1 MRVTGEEALEPFPL
15 VDADTTHPRLKP
27 IFDKMKAKGA
37 GPLHIHR
44 TIAHAPQVY
53 EGFAAL
59 ATALRQPGAT
69 DRSDRELA
77 ILRTTWLRQAE
88 YEYIEHKRIALGC
101 GLSQQQVDGVENWQG
116 ESCFSPRQRLILRF
130 TDAMMD
136 NGNVDDATRRIVR
149 EQLSPPEIIE
159 IAMVAAFYTAVS
171 QFSHT
176 VKVRPEAEAS
186 NYGVGDS

>member
-1 MRVTGEEALEPFPL
+1 MTTRDEPTDTFPL
-15 VDADTTHPRLKP
+15 VDADTADPLLKP
-27 IFDKMKAKGA
+27 IFDRMRASGA

-53 EGFAAL
+53 EGFAAF

-69 DRSDRELA
+69 SRSERELA
-77 ILRTTWLRQAE
+77 ILRTAYLRQAS
-88 YEYIEHKRIALGC
+88 YEYTEHRRIAIDC
-101 GLSQQQVDGVENWQG
+101 GLTQAQVDGVEDW
-116 ESCFSPRQRLILRF
+116 ERETCFSRRQRLILRF

-136 NGNVDDATRRIVR
+136 NGNVDDATRKIVR
-149 EQLSPPEIIE
+149 EQLSPQEIIE

-176 VKVRPEAEAS
+176 VRVQPEVAAS
-186 NYGVGDS
+186 SYGVKAKN